1 MKLISL
7 LSFLIITF
15 SVFAQNKLDQNTSEQ
30 LNTRIAA
37 GGKASKVLLDSL
49 YSTYKNTPFMIYEDS
64 NSYESGSTY
73 LYNSYKRLK
82 AQFPKICKDCDKKMQ
97 VLRNLSEQET
107 KTEMDLQ
114 YNKILIKADEM
125 FLKGDFAKS
134 RELYQRAV
142 TFKPSD
148 PLPKEW
154 LKRLDEIGSKR
165 FENYRYTKEEVNRMV
180 KYADEAFVKKDFV
193 TAKFWYSRILT
204 FDPNMQYAADK
215 IVEIDAK
222 LRSIQQLEQKE
233 K

>member
-7 LSFLIITF
+7 LSFLVITF

-82 AQFPKICKDCDKKMQ
+82 AQIPKICKDCDKKMQ

-154 LKRLDEIGSKR
+154 LKRLDEIGSKGV
-165 FENYRYTKEEVNRMV
+165 ENYSYSKEEINRMV
-180 KYADEAFVKKDFV
+180 KYADEALVKKDFV

-204 FDPNMQYAADK
+204 FDPNMHYAADK

>member
-1 MKLISL
+1 
-7 LSFLIITF
+7 
-15 SVFAQNKLDQNTSEQ
+15 
-30 LNTRIAA
+30 
-37 GGKASKVLLDSL
+37 
-49 YSTYKNTPFMIYEDS
+49 
-64 NSYESGSTY
+64 
-73 LYNSYKRLK
+73 
-82 AQFPKICKDCDKKMQ
+82 
-97 VLRNLSEQET
+97 
-107 KTEMDLQ
+107 
-114 YNKILIKADEM
+114 M

-148 PLPKEW
+148 LLPKEW

>member
-1 MKLISL
+1 MKLIFL
-7 LSFLIITF
+7 LTSFVISF
-15 SVFAQNKLDQNTSEQ
+15 SAFAQNKLDQNTSEQ

-49 YSTYKNTPFMIYEDS
+49 YAVYQKTPFRVYEDS
-64 NSYESGSTY
+64 NRYESGSTY
-73 LYNSYKRLK
+73 LYNGYNRLK
-82 AQFPKICKDCDKKMQ
+82 AQSPKICKDCDKKMQ
-97 VLRNLSEQET
+97 VLRDLSEQET
-107 KTEMDLQ
+107 KKEMDQQ
-114 YNKILIKADEM
+114 YAKILIKADEM
-125 FLKGDFAKS
+125 FLKGEFAKS

-154 LKRLDEIGSKR
+154 LKRLDEIGSKG
-165 FENYRYTKEEVNRMV
+165 FENYRYSKEEINRMV

-222 LRSIQQLEQKE
+222 LRLIQQMEQKD